1 MLVMG
6 RIPTDN
12 SPMLKR
18 HITPQRKALFRAGQI
33 LAALGLLSFL
43 SVFVSAAFN
52 FGDFSNFESDT
63 RLTALRAFGGMIAMI
78 AGGALCTVG
87 AAGVAGSMLTLDPE
101 QARKDLEPWARMSG
115 GLQKA
120 SLEEMGVD
128 VPKIAAAL
136 TGGLDKNASIS
147 GETLESRLRG
157 LHALYK
163 DGILSEEQY
172 QREKQE
178 LLDGNSP

>member
-1 MLVMG
+1 M
-6 RIPTDN
+6 IN
-12 SPMLKR
+12 R
-18 HITPQRKALFRAGQI
+18 HITPNRKALFRAGQI

-43 SVFVSAAFN
+43 SVFVSAALN

-63 RLTALRAFGGMIAMI
+63 RSMAIRAVGGMIAMI
-78 AGGALCTVG
+78 TGGALCTVG
-87 AAGVAGSMLTLDPE
+87 AAGVAGSMLSLDPE

-128 VPKIAAAL
+128 VPKIATAL
-136 TGGLDKNASIS
+136 TGGLGNAASAS

-163 DGILSEEQY
+163 DGILSEEEY
-172 QREKQE
+172 NREKQE
-178 LLDGNSP
+178 LLDGK